1 MRPYLLHII
10 NSRFMS
16 YIRYVIATTII
27 LLFNVFCNELQI
39 RPGKNATIRDTTI
52 TPANAFSQLFLDS
65 LNLEHFINKEVA
77 GDSISNY
84 MRSFYNSRNYSFA
97 WFDEDGLTVQAQGF
111 WSAHDM
117 VVKQASDSSIYD
129 GQLHQIIDTLISDSS
144 FIIDKKQL
152 EETELRFT
160 KHFFNYLQFAYSGKV
175 APQKVQWHI
184 PRRKL
189 QMVAILDSFLN
200 NKKGDWKPL
209 NKPYYLLQQQLF
221 RYKEIER
228 SGGWGTITTTPTI
241 KPGSKNNLI
250 IAIKKRLQATGLYS
264 AGDTTDFYNNEL
276 LIAVEKVES
285 SFGLN
290 ADGKIDA
297 SLIRQLNIPVAD
309 RIKQML
315 VNLERM
321 KWMPEAPPNF
331 LLANIPEYRLHVV
344 ENGKEVLGM
353 SVVVGKAAYRTVIFS
368 DELKYVVFSPYWNV
382 PRSIVSNEI
391 YPAMQRSSSY
401 LRRNNMEVTGYSNGL
416 PIVRQKP
423 GNSNALG
430 HVKFIFPNSYNIYFH
445 DTPSRGLF
453 NRQQR
458 AFSHGCIRVHQP
470 FHLAVYLLRN
480 QPEWTNEKIKAAMN
494 SSNEKWVTLGKTVPV
509 FITYFTSWVDEKG
522 LLRFTDDIYEH
533 DKKLAAHLFE

>member
-1 MRPYLLHII
+1 MRYII
-10 NSRFMS
+10 P
-16 YIRYVIATTII
+16 VIAT
-27 LLFNVFCNELQI
+27 LFFLFNVFCNEASVKQE
-39 RPGKNATIRDTTI
+39 KNITTRDTTI
-52 TPANAFSQLFLDS
+52 TTANAFSQLFFDS
-65 LNLEHFINKEVA
+65 LNLEQFLEKEVS
-77 GDSISNY
+77 GDSIANY
-84 MRSFYNSRNYSFA
+84 MRSFYNSRNYTFA

-129 GQLHQIIDTLISDSS
+129 GQLHQIIDTLLSDSS
-144 FIIDKKQL
+144 FIINKKQL

-189 QMVAILDSFLN
+189 KPVALLDSFLN

-209 NKPYYLLQQQLF
+209 NKHYYLLQQKLF
-221 RYKEIER
+221 RYKDIER
-228 SGGWGTITTTPTI
+228 NGGWGTITSTSTI
-241 KPGSKNNLI
+241 KPGSTNNLI
-250 IAIKKRLQATGLYS
+250 IAVKKRLQSTGLYS
-264 AGDTTDFYNNEL
+264 AVDTSDFYNNEL
-276 LIAVEKVES
+276 LNAVKKAET
-285 SFGLN
+285 SFGLK
-290 ADGKIDA
+290 ADGVVDKD
-297 SLIRQLNIPVAD
+297 LIKQLNIPVAE

-315 VNLERM
+315 INLERM
-321 KWMPEAPPNF
+321 KWMPELSSNYLF
-331 LLANIPEYRLHVV
+331 ANIPEYRLHVM
-344 ENGKEVLGM
+344 ENGKEVLAM
-353 SVVVGKAAYRTVIFS
+353 NIVVGKAANRTVIFS
-368 DELKYVVFSPYWNV
+368 DQLKYVVFSPYWNI
-382 PRSIVSNEI
+382 PRSIVRNEI

-445 DTPSRGLF
+445 DTPSRSLF
-453 NRQQR
+453 SKQQR
-458 AFSHGCIRVHQP
+458 AFSHGCIRLQEP
-470 FHLAVYLLRN
+470 FDLAVYLLLN

-494 SSNEKWVTLGKTVPV
+494 SSKEKWVALGKTVPV
-509 FITYFTSWVDEKG
+509 FITYFTSWVDEHG
-522 LLRFTDDIYEH
+522 VLHFSDDIYGH

>member
-1 MRPYLLHII
+1 MKYFIPVII
-10 NSRFMS
+10 
-16 YIRYVIATTII
+16 TI
-27 LLFNVFCNELQI
+27 LFFVFCNEVSVKQRENI
-39 RPGKNATIRDTTI
+39 TPRDTTI
-52 TPANAFSQLFLDS
+52 TIANAYSQLFLDS
-65 LNLEHFINKEVA
+65 LKLEHFLEKEVS
-77 GDSISNY
+77 GDSLANY

-129 GQLHQIIDTLISDSS
+129 GQLHQIIDTLLSDSS
-144 FIIDKKQL
+144 FIINKKQL

-189 QMVAILDSFLN
+189 KPVALLDSFLHN
-200 NKKGDWKPL
+200 EKGDWKPL
-209 NKPYYLLQQQLF
+209 NKHYYLLQQKLF
-221 RYKEIER
+221 RYKDIER
-228 SGGWGTITTTPTI
+228 NGGWGTITTTSTI

-250 IAIKKRLQATGLYS
+250 IAVKKRLQSTGFYS
-264 AGDTTDFYNNEL
+264 AVDTSDFYNNEL
-276 LIAVEKVES
+276 LNAVKKAETG
-285 SFGLN
+285 FGLTAN
-290 ADGKIDA
+290 GIIDKA
-297 SLIRQLNIPVAD
+297 LIKQLNIPVGD

-315 VNLERM
+315 INLERM
-321 KWMPEAPPNF
+321 KWMPELSSNYLF
-331 LLANIPEYRLHVV
+331 ANIPEYRLHVM
-344 ENGKEVLGM
+344 ENRKEVLAM
-353 SVVVGKAAYRTVIFS
+353 NIVVGKAANRTVIFS
-368 DELKYVVFSPYWNV
+368 DQLKYVVFSPYWNI
-382 PRSIVSNEI
+382 PRSIVRNEI

-401 LRRNNMEVTGYSNGL
+401 IRRNNMEVTGYSNGL

-445 DTPSRGLF
+445 DTPSRSLF
-453 NRQQR
+453 SKQQR
-458 AFSHGCIRVHQP
+458 AFSHGCIRLQEP
-470 FHLAVYLLRN
+470 FDLAVYLLRN

-494 SSNEKWVTLGKTVPV
+494 SSKEKWVALSKTVPV
-509 FITYFTSWVDEKG
+509 FITYFTSWVDEDG
-522 LLRFTDDIYEH
+522 VLHFTDDIYGH